1 VLEPG
6 RDVIDVLRALFP
18 CGSITGAPKIRAMEI
33 IAQNEIGPRGV
44 YCGAIG
50 RIAANGDAEFN
61 VAIRTLVVR
70 DGESVGGWGLG
81 PASCPTAAGPDE
93 WRECLAKGAFV
104 ASPERFDLIET
115 MRHDV
120 HEGVVDL
127 DRHLERMT
135 RSAAALGFRF
145 DRHQARNELQAA
157 SFGAGNAKVRLLL
170 ARGGAIAVEV
180 CPLPDG
186 PQGPVDV
193 AIAPLPVSPLD
204 FRLRHKTSNRGFYRE
219 ARRASGTF
227 EVIFADPAGFLTEGS
242 FTTIFVERDGRLLTP
257 PLTRGLL
264 PGILRERLL
273 EEGRAEEADLRV
285 EDLASGFLIGNA
297 SGGSSRPGS
306 SRAAVPARRARQP
319 PAAPPGRP
327 E

>member
-1 VLEPG
+1 
-6 RDVIDVLRALFP
+6 
-18 CGSITGAPKIRAMEI
+18 
-33 IAQNEIGPRGV
+33 
-44 YCGAIG
+44 
-50 RIAANGDAEFN
+50 
-61 VAIRTLVVR
+61 
-70 DGESVGGWGLG
+70 
-81 PASCPTAAGPDE
+81 
-93 WRECLAKGAFV
+93 
-104 ASPERFDLIET
+104 
-115 MRHDV
+115 
-120 HEGVVDL
+120 VVDL

-204 FRLRHKTSNRGFYRE
+204 FRLRHKTSNRSFYRE

-227 EVIFADPAGFLTEGS
+227 ELIFADPAGFLTEGS

-257 PLTRGLL
+257 KLTRGLL

-273 EEGRAEEADLRV
+273 EGGRAEEADLRV

-297 SGGSSRPGS
+297 VRGLI
-306 SRAAVPARRARQP
+306 PARLV
-319 PAAPPGRP
+319 
-327 E
+327 